1 MSSKP
6 PIYLLR
12 PSSAWVT
19 SLPESDESVDV
30 SGWDQDNFEEAW
42 TEPISWPEFLNRL
55 LKSKRMQKLFQVDE
69 TGLVLSE
76 NESQP
81 DGLP

>member
-1 MSSKP
+1 MSHKP

-19 SLPESDESVDV
+19 NLPAGEEAVDV
-30 SGWDQDNFEEAW
+30 SGWDQKNFEEAW

-55 LKSKRMQKLFQVDE
+55 LKSKRMRKLFQIDV
-69 TGLVLSE
+69 TGLVVSE
-76 NESQP
+76 KEPQ
-81 DGLP
+81 

>member
-6 PIYLLR
+6 PSYLLR

-76 NESQP
+76 KESQP